1 MTKTVEH
8 LIDEE
13 LIESAYSYDEYRTL
27 IKDLLGQGKTTGPNQ
42 SDAYV
47 NYTKL
52 NDKRMDRLDKTVTL
66 LDDVKE
72 ELQNLDQQ
80 WIWLVLTEA
89 WCGDAAQN
97 VPVMKVMAEQ
107 TDNID
112 LKLILRDENPEIMNQ
127 VLTNGSKSIPKLICL
142 DAETL
147 EVLGA
152 WGPRPEPAQQMVLDW
167 KEQPEGDY
175 HELAKQ
181 LQRWYNANSNETM
194 EREFISL
201 INEWH

>member
-1 MTKTVEH
+1 MTTTVEH

-13 LIESAYSYDEYRTL
+13 LIEGAYSYDEYRTL
-27 IKDLLGQGKTTGPNQ
+27 IKDLLDRGKTTGPNQ

-97 VPVMKVMAEQ
+97 VPVMKAMSDQ
-107 TDNID
+107 TDNIE
-112 LKLILRDENPEIMNQ
+112 LKLILRDENPEIMNLF
-127 VLTNGSKSIPKLICL
+127 LTNGSKSIPKLICL

-147 EVLGA
+147 EVLGS

-175 HELAKQ
+175 QELAKQ